1 MKPNNESAKFQDYPD
16 ILSVKDVS
24 QILHIG
30 RVGVYKLLKNDIDCF
45 MVGNTY
51 KVPKENLI
59 KFIERNCKAK
69 GESIE

>member
-1 MKPNNESAKFQDYPD
+1 MKSNNETAKLQDCPD
-16 ILSVKDVS
+16 ILSAKDVG

-30 RVGVYKLLKNDIDCF
+30 RVGVYKLLKNNIDCF